1 MGVRGYWLKCTNV
14 SAGMLPGEKAVETE
28 TADGRK
34 ISMFVSDSA
43 EVFRADGNLTR
54 VFVPDQTSDAY
65 LVCLPVTPLEVSSRC
80 VAVSREKV
88 TSL

>member
-1 MGVRGYWLKCTNV
+1 MNTHHYWLKCTNV

-43 EVFRADGNLTR
+43 EVFREEGNLVR
-54 VFVPDQTSDAY
+54 VFVLDHDADTY
-65 LVCLPVTPLEVSSRC
+65 LVYLPVTPLEVSSRC

-88 TSL
+88 VAL